1 MQAILQET
9 LLNLAAFVI
18 AMSVTLAII
27 LGARYWKRRDKYHY
41 TIFIYALENHD
52 GSSGAGNID
61 VKFTNWPPS
70 VADIRDV
77 EDQIRKT
84 FRYSGVVMTNILP
97 VSKDRED

>member
-41 TIFIYALENHD
+41 TIIVYALENDD
-52 GSSGAGNID
+52 GSTGTGNID
-61 VKFTNWPPS
+61 AKFTNWPPS

-77 EDQIRKT
+77 ENQIRKAY
-84 FRYSGVVMTNILP
+84 RYSGVIVTNILP
-97 VSKDRED
+97 VSKDREE